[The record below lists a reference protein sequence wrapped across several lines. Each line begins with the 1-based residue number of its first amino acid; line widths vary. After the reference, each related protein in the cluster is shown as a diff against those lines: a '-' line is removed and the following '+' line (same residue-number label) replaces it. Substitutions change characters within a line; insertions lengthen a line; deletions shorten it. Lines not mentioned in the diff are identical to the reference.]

1 MNENEQAIIRREID
15 DATHMMHDRDRAI
28 FMLGYAL
35 RARQTQR
42 VLQATV
48 TALNN
53 SVPGIT
59 GRPKTVRA

>member
-1 MNENEQAIIRREID
+1 MADNDQTFIGREID

-35 RARQTQR
+35 RAKQTQR

-48 TALNN
+48 TALKN

-59 GRPKTVRA
+59 GGAKTVRA